1 MIFDSKISSSG
12 HIGDQ
17 RKDILILGKDPK
29 DGIEDTTLA
38 AKKEH
43 WEILLNETRTFVWVC
58 ITI

>member
-43 WEILLNETRTFVWVC
+43 W
-58 ITI
+58 